1 MDKIFFFALVGGCCG
16 SSSVCVR
23 VFVSACFSCLVERK
37 KKQKKKDELHDVR
50 MSVCVCVCVSSQT
63 ANRAAHK
70 SVPSLPYVSRS
81 REMFVV
87 PEI

>member
-37 KKQKKKDELHDVR
+37 KKQKKK
-50 MSVCVCVCVSSQT
+50 MSYTMCVCLCVCVCVSSQT